1 MKRSTASPSAPEG
14 GDPWVAFGYL
24 VAGVALY
31 GLLGWGLSIWLNAD
45 YWIPIGILVGAG
57 FGMYLVFSQTLLRG
71 QDAGGASS
79 HDSIDDDAAQTKRPA
94 SDDRG
99 ETA

>member
-1 MKRSTASPSAPEG
+1 M
-14 GDPWVAFGYL
+14 
-24 VAGVALY
+24 Y
-31 GLLGWGLSIWLNAD
+31 GAAGWGLSIWLNAT

-57 FGMYLVFSQTLLRG
+57 FGLYLVFARTLVREDKTHQPTKDPSPTG
-71 QDAGGASS
+71 SES
-79 HDSIDDDAAQTKRPA
+79 HPVSTSDDAARRSRPA